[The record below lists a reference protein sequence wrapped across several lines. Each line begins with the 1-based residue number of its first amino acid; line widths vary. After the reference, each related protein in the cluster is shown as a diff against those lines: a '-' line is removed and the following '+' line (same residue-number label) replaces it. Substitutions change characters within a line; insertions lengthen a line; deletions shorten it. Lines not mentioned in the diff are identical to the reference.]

1 MIKLLLNKDFTTK
14 DQSTLYL
21 AGAITILSHLAGEDV
36 PEGGEGIV
44 HGLVVDTLVQ
54 ILDEDVADSRSSQR
68 RITLTP
74 HDPDGAALQNVK
86 VHGVE
91 STLGWTKRTD

>member
-54 ILDEDVADSRSSQR
+54 VLDEHVADSRSSQR

-74 HDPDGAALQNVK
+74 HDSDGAPFEHIEVHCVK
-86 VHGVE
+86 G
-91 STLGWTKRTD
+91 TLG